1 MEKTLTEK
9 LLDLSTELQKK
20 LKELSEQ
27 RAETILENDS
37 ELDNEGTYFL
47 CWDSDCV
54 DVGVGSVT
62 VRREMIQDE
71 TKAEEDAKEEIIT
84 EVANLED
91 SFYYLLEDN
100 KISSLLADVLRSL

>member
-9 LLDLSTELQKK
+9 LLDLSTELQRK
-20 LKELSEQ
+20 LNELSEK
-27 RAETILENDS
+27 RSETLLEK
-37 ELDNEGTYFL
+37 NEDEYFI
-47 CWDSDCV
+47 CYDSDSV
-54 DVGVGSVT
+54 DVGVGMLT
-62 VRREMIQDE
+62 VRSEKILDE
-71 TKAEEDAKEEIIT
+71 ERAEEDAKEEIIT